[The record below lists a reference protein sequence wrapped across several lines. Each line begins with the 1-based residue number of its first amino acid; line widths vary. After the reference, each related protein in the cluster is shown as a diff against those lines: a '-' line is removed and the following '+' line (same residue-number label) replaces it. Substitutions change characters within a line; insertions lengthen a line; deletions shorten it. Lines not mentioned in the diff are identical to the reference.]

1 MHAFI
6 KFNKGLMKMPIHW
19 QLWLALLVVANG
31 VIPLFFLN
39 PLWVHC
45 SHFDLIVPS

>member
-39 PLWVHC
+39 RLEAQVLQTQIL
-45 SHFDLIVPS
+45 F